1 MKKSTRI
8 RPVLESLESMMLLST
23 ATVDI
28 HALAKKAPVVVAPVP
43 TVDLHLQGTLHG
55 TGTVRGTSASVG
67 GSGNLAPVGSTSF
80 RLNNIN
86 LNNPPTTVTLATRKG
101 NLYLASTTPIIGAGS
116 TGSTTYNVIGGTKTY
131 AHATGTGT
139 VAASY
144 TLVKGKLTT
153 TINFA

>member
-8 RPVLESLESMMLLST
+8 RPVVQSLESMMLLST
-23 ATVDI
+23 MTPDL
-28 HALAKKAPVVVAPVP
+28 HALARRAPVVVAPVP

-55 TGTVRGTSASVG
+55 TGTVRGTSASIG

-80 RLNNIN
+80 RINKIN
-86 LNNPPTTVTLATRKG
+86 LNNPPTTVTLATRRG
-101 NLYLASTTPIIGAGS
+101 NLYLATTSPIIGAGS
-116 TGSTTYNVIGGTKTY
+116 NGSATYNVIGGTKTY

-144 TLVKGKLTT
+144 TLVRGRLTA
-153 TINFA
+153 TIDFA